1 MKLFHARQAA
11 NPMHSTALFIRRQ
24 ILQIPLS
31 RLDRRVAQNLLQIV
45 YRPLAQSEIID
56 GEKMAQ
62 ICDAR
67 LVRTYSGFASNVRAG
82 VIGCAF
88 A

>member
-1 MKLFHARQAA
+1 
-11 NPMHSTALFIRRQ
+11 MHRPALFIRRQ
-24 ILQIPLS
+24 ILQITLS
-31 RLDRRVAQNLLQIV
+31 RLDRRMTQNLLQIV

-67 LVRTYSGFASNVRAG
+67 LVRTYSAAASDVRAG